1 MLGML
6 GVIVANNKLTNT
18 VQIIEE
24 VEPGKRYLVKFM
36 NEPVFNRVC
45 QVEEVQSWLL
55 FSSQEELNVWIQ
67 KSSGA
72 PPPGSVPPEGG
83 GKAGA
88 KKPEGKQK
96 PTRKRS
102 GANKKDQ

>member
-6 GVIVANNKLTNT
+6 GVIVANNKLSNT

-24 VEPGKRYLVKFM
+24 IDKGKRYLVKFC

-55 FSSQEELNVWIQ
+55 FQNQEELNTWIQ
-67 KSSGA
+67 KTAGA
-72 PPPGSVPPEGG
+72 PPPGKEDG

-88 KKPEGKQK
+88 KKPEGKQSG
-96 PTRKRS
+96 TRRRS
-102 GANKKDQ
+102 PANKKDQ